1 MGVVFCLVMIA
12 FMLVHPSITT
22 SAARDALRVWG
33 LDVVPSL
40 FPYMVLCRLVASRLQ
55 KTGIPAGPAVAVL
68 GLLGGS
74 PSGAA
79 TLSGFSKTLNTHQVR
94 LLAALTGT
102 ISPMFLLNTVKI
114 WSGDPRLCRLLLVSH
129 LYGAAFALL
138 CMDFLTRGQKKS
150 ACQGASVS
158 SGNPITESVQSI
170 LSVGGC
176 IVFFSVL
183 SAGLQA
189 LLPGMGRLPGA
200 LLHAALE
207 ISGGLHSLCTLP
219 LAPVTRAVCMA
230 AASGF
235 SGLSIL
241 MQNHLFLRPL
251 GLSFSDLLFFA
262 LLRAFGAGVMM
273 AFLFS

>member
-1 MGVVFCLVMIA
+1 MGIVFCLVMIA
-12 FMLVHPSITT
+12 LMLLKPGVTT
-22 SAARDALRVWG
+22 GAARDALRVWG
-33 LDVVPSL
+33 LDVAPSL
-40 FPYMVLCRLVASRLQ
+40 FPYMVLCRLIASRLQ
-55 KTGIPAGPAVAVL
+55 KTGIPAAPAAAAL

-79 TLSGFSKTLNTHQVR
+79 TLSGYAQGLNTRQVR

-114 WSGDPRLCRLLLVSH
+114 WSGDPRLCRLLLISH
-129 LYGAAFALL
+129 LSGAAFALV
-138 CMDFLTRGQKKS
+138 CTAFLTHGQKKS

-183 SAGLQA
+183 AAGLRA
-189 LLPGMGRLPGA
+189 LMPGLGLLPGA

-207 ISGGLHSLCTLP
+207 ISGGLHSLCTLQI
-219 LAPVTRAVCMA
+219 APVIRAVCMA

-251 GLSFSDLLFFA
+251 GLTFSELLLFA

-273 AFLFS
+273 AFLF

>member
-1 MGVVFCLVMIA
+1 MGIVFCLVMITL
-12 FMLVHPSITT
+12 MLIKPGITT
-22 SAARDALRVWG
+22 GAARDALRVWG
-33 LDVVPSL
+33 LDVAPSL

-55 KTGIPAGPAVAVL
+55 KTGIPAAPAAAVL

-79 TLSGFSKTLNTHQVR
+79 TLSGYAEGLNTQQVR

-102 ISPMFLLNTVKI
+102 ISPMFLLNAVKL
-114 WSGDPRLCRLLLVSH
+114 WSGDPRLCRLLLASH
-129 LYGAAFALL
+129 LSGAIFALV
-138 CMDFLTRGQKKS
+138 CTVFLTHGQKKS

-183 SAGLQA
+183 AAGLRA
-189 LLPGMGRLPGA
+189 LLPRLGLLPGA

-207 ISGGLHSLCTLP
+207 ISGGLHSLCALQI
-219 LAPVTRAVCMA
+219 APGIRAVCMA

-251 GLSFSDLLFFA
+251 GLTFSELLFFA

-273 AFLFS
+273 AFLF